1 MERGGRADRE
11 VAGKVEVGLAGRVG
25 GMMVGRGVE
34 MRAAL
39 VARRLL
45 RVVMVVV
52 EERVK
57 GVGARVEAV
66 MGEAGRETAGWGA
79 AATAAMAAGL
89 APCWMTP
96 ERSAVRQLY
105 TKVCGVQWGAGI
117 RHWCMMHR

>member
-1 MERGGRADRE
+1 MERGGRADRG

-25 GMMVGRGVE
+25 GMLVGRGVE
-34 MRAAL
+34 MRAAQ

-45 RVVMVVV
+45 RVVRVVV
-52 EERVK
+52 EERVR
-57 GVGARVEAV
+57 GVGARVGAV

-79 AATAAMAAGL
+79 AATAAMAAGM

-105 TKVCGVQWGAGI
+105 TKVCGVRGG
-117 RHWCMMHR
+117 RGRR